1 MEGEVKKLDNKF
13 VYLTNGISMPISAAA
28 SSIREIAPLQILV
41 TRWNIGQTALLI
53 EEPEAHLHPNKQR
66 MMADVV
72 GCIHQTGAYV
82 HLTTHSDY
90 FLRRMNELLLF
101 QRYADNHSM
110 EETAA
115 LSEKTGIKLTF
126 SIREKDVVGYLVQRQ
141 EDGTSQVIRQ
151 ELDDGVPFSSFSDA
165 VKESIR
171 VNDLLEEALGL

>member
-1 MEGEVKKLDNKF
+1 
-13 VYLTNGISMPISAAA
+13 
-28 SSIREIAPLQILV
+28 
-41 TRWNIGQTALLI
+41 
-53 EEPEAHLHPNKQR
+53 
-66 MMADVV
+66 MADVV

-101 QRYADNHSM
+101 QRYADNHSV
-110 EETAA
+110 EETTA

-141 EDGTSQVIRQ
+141 EDGTSQVIKQ